1 MPRVSLLVGLLVQSL
16 LGADKKPGDS
26 MAGWEELLAAP
37 LTPEEEK
44 LVQACRDT
52 RPELPGTIG
61 HSTKRDCVVWRVF
74 KFSLLPTQN
83 SETMAC
89 RSVWLVCFGS
99 TASVAMS
106 STAKVACPP
115 LQD

>member
-1 MPRVSLLVGLLVQSL
+1 MPRFSSLVELLVQSL

-52 RPELPGTIG
+52 RPELPGTTIEAQLCG
-61 HSTKRDCVVWRVF
+61 VVVWCVF
-74 KFSLLPTQN
+74 NSLPMQN

-89 RSVWLVCFGS
+89 RSV
-99 TASVAMS
+99 
-106 STAKVACPP
+106 
-115 LQD
+115 